1 MTIDIMKFRLW
12 IQGFVVVVVVV
23 VVVVLARVHCL
34 FVSTASMKH
43 IDSMVSRSRPRLFCV
58 KL

>member
-12 IQGFVVVVVVV
+12 IQGFVVVVVV